1 MKIFQPMLFVGLG
14 GTGGL
19 VGAELERRLR
29 AELCGPDGTA
39 LTGDGRRLPHQ
50 LPDCVQFVYADYSE
64 AELAK
69 LPHLSADPALRQAYS
84 RTARATH
91 DLLPA
96 EFDSS
101 PEVTQMLRA
110 VLRTEV
116 AGWLPPVDD
125 EPKVTPLRS
134 GAGQLPTVGRA
145 ALFATLR
152 DGPAPVLD
160 PLRRAIDAIGL
171 SGGELSELGGG
182 PLNGCDVF
190 VAFSVAGGTGAGIF
204 LDYLYLIGQVFKEKR
219 LSARVYPLVVMPKAF
234 PPGKGGGRR
243 AELNAARAVVD
254 LSRLVDEQN
263 VPDPKANL
271 GDTGR
276 PDPTAMRY
284 PQMHPVRLR
293 AGTVPTA
300 FLFSPTA
307 GIRPDDLRR
316 SMVSLVMSLIGTDLG
331 DTARGTDHDDQT
343 FSSNFINAEVDRRT
357 RSATGIGH
365 RGISTS
371 LVAAMTSPLDEL
383 AELVAARML
392 ALAVRRLTDASAHTA
407 LDVRSLV
414 HEMFTAAGIAPL
426 WRREALPVPD
436 PDPVPKGTS
445 EIQQALRDRL
455 EEMQRLLGDL
465 ETRLKRQAPALADAF
480 VPRVAAEQLLRKVD
494 LLSLEAVVKGVPG
507 QPGAAGLG
515 FLGMLENRRQEP
527 SRPAGVDVQP
537 PSVPRIRRRAGGLSR
552 ARWGDEEV
560 RAALDEQDRWYAWRA
575 KDIWHRA
582 WDEQEPRWRRSAEDL
597 RHDIGQLADAF
608 DKHLE
613 EEPRAWAAGLKEL
626 YDDRAGVSY
635 LLPPQNSLRDFYE
648 DLIDRLVE
656 SAQLG
661 RGGDEADLLTHLV
674 SADRWEAAFTAG
686 RRNPAAAVS
695 EVKTVLQKRVEQLFA
710 EPGTQQRA
718 QPLLPSMGTLLSAAV
733 GDGQA
738 ARNVSKPALEQFT
751 YKLAGLLPAGFT
763 PEGNGPLKVLIT
775 YPSTHGRR
783 TVLEDYLEKALHLP
797 KGRRSIVFRP
807 VDTDSITVVL
817 FRSEMSLTEV
827 PGAREVMRQWARAQ
841 EDRRDDDVLRWRQR
855 LGHQDDWLA
864 CTPDDRRHILQR
876 LLCVIWNGRVDV
888 QGDPASPQRVTLR
901 LHDEMGPE
909 APGLT
914 LRLDDHRD
922 GVSSWASLLRAYE
935 RWALLEEDAI
945 VEDYCRVLMNTL
957 PNGLGTSGSRPSPLY
972 LKLVHEVAPRQ
983 LDLLAE
989 RERMYGSRIAE
1000 WLRPL
1005 REFWSVSLPGALD
1018 LAFPNEAHAVQSTLR
1033 ALEEWTRMGRLTGG
1047 ATPVRDHP
1055 GETPPDPAPQPGP
1068 GPAPTPP
1075 DPWHRPAPA
1084 DAATGAPH
1092 WPGPATGNPPSGPPD
1107 HAPQPGPAPTPPDPW
1122 HRPAP
1127 ADAATGAPH
1136 WPGPATGNPSAGP
1149 ESGSPWWPSASADDP
1164 GRPAPGADGP
1174 GGSPAGPSHRP
1185 GATADGP
1192 TYQRPG
1198 AAPDGSPPPWPGA
1211 PLGPTQVPTAG
1222 RTVPAAEQ
1230 PVGYPPYPDRPPT
1243 EAPWPGADTSV
1254 PWGIADSDGQD
1265 EWNEAGEHD
1274 PWKGDPR

>member
-293 AGTVPTA
+293 TGTVPTA

-465 ETRLKRQAPALADAF
+465 ETRLKRQVPALADAF

-733 GDGQA
+733 GEGQA
-738 ARNVSKPALEQFT
+738 ARGVSKPALEQFT

-989 RERMYGSRIAE
+989 RERMYGGRIAE

-1033 ALEEWTRMGRLTGG
+1033 ALEEW
-1047 ATPVRDHP
+1047 P
-1055 GETPPDPAPQPGP
+1055 GVPF
-1068 GPAPTPP
+1068 
-1075 DPWHRPAPA
+1075 
-1084 DAATGAPH
+1084 
-1092 WPGPATGNPPSGPPD
+1092 
-1107 HAPQPGPAPTPPDPW
+1107 
-1122 HRPAP
+1122 
-1127 ADAATGAPH
+1127 
-1136 WPGPATGNPSAGP
+1136 
-1149 ESGSPWWPSASADDP
+1149 
-1164 GRPAPGADGP
+1164 
-1174 GGSPAGPSHRP
+1174 
-1185 GATADGP
+1185 
-1192 TYQRPG
+1192 
-1198 AAPDGSPPPWPGA
+1198 SPPPPPRQA
-1211 PLGPTQVPTAG
+1211 PLPDSPSALEKKK
-1222 RTVPAAEQ
+1222 RTSA
-1230 PVGYPPYPDRPPT
+1230 
-1243 EAPWPGADTSV
+1243 
-1254 PWGIADSDGQD
+1254 
-1265 EWNEAGEHD
+1265 
-1274 PWKGDPR
+1274 

>member
-69 LPHLSADPALRQAYS
+69 LPHLSADPAVRQAYS

-293 AGTVPTA
+293 TGTVPTA

-331 DTARGTDHDDQT
+331 DSARGTDHDDQT

-392 ALAVRRLTDASAHTA
+392 ALAVRRLTDTASHTT
-407 LDVRSLV
+407 LDVRALV
-414 HEMFTAAGIAPL
+414 QEMFTAAGIAPV

-507 QPGAAGLG
+507 QTGAVGLG

-527 SRPAGVDVQP
+527 ACPPGVEVQP
-537 PSVPRIRRRAGGLSR
+537 PSVPRIHRRAGGLSR

-560 RAALDEQDRWYAWRA
+560 RAALDEQDRWYEWRA

-597 RHDIGQLADAF
+597 RHDIGQLAEAF
-608 DKHLE
+608 GKHLE

-626 YDDRAGVSY
+626 YGDRAGVSY

-656 SAQLG
+656 SAQVG
-661 RGGDEADLLTHLV
+661 RGGDEADLLTNLV

-710 EPGTQQRA
+710 EPGAQQRA

-738 ARNVSKPALEQFT
+738 ARSVSKPALEQFT

-763 PEGNGPLKVLIT
+763 PEGNGPLKILIT
-775 YPSTHGRR
+775 YPSALGGR
-783 TVLEDYLEKALHLP
+783 TAVEDYLEKALHLP

-855 LGHQDDWLA
+855 LGYQDDWLA

-876 LLCVIWNGRVDV
+876 LLCVIWNGRVDI

-957 PNGLGTSGSRPSPLY
+957 PSNLGTSGSRPSPLY

-983 LDLLAE
+983 LQLLAE
-989 RERMYGSRIAE
+989 RERMYGGRIAE

-1005 REFWSVSLPGALD
+1005 REFWSQSLPGALD
-1018 LAFPNEAHAVQSTLR
+1018 LAFPNEERAVQSTLR
-1033 ALEEWTRMGRLTGG
+1033 ALEEWTRIGG
-1047 ATPVRDHP
+1047 PP
-1055 GETPPDPAPQPGP
+1055 GAPQPQPPTPPRRERPGESPAAGP
-1068 GPAPTPP
+1068 PDHTGPPPGGGPVPTPP
-1075 DPWHRPAPA
+1075 DPWHRPVPA
-1084 DAATGAPH
+1084 ETPGGAPP
-1092 WPGPATGNPPSGPPD
+1092 WPGAANGDPSR
-1107 HAPQPGPAPTPPDPW
+1107 
-1122 HRPAP
+1122 RPA
-1127 ADAATGAPH
+1127 AAA
-1136 WPGPATGNPSAGP
+1136 
-1149 ESGSPWWPSASADDP
+1149 
-1164 GRPAPGADGP
+1164 
-1174 GGSPAGPSHRP
+1174 
-1185 GATADGP
+1185 ADGP
-1192 TYQRPG
+1192 TNGAPWWPAAAAGPAAQEPGPLPGGAPHRPG
-1198 AAPDGSPPPWPGA
+1198 AAPGAPAEGAPPPWPGPEA
-1211 PLGPTQVPTAG
+1211 ARQERHGGPLGPTQVPTAG
-1222 RTVPAAEQ
+1222 RTVPVSEQ
-1230 PVGYPPYPDRPPT
+1230 PVGYPPYPDRAPADP
-1243 EAPWPGADTSV
+1243 PWPGADPST

-1265 EWNEAGEHD
+1265 EWNDAGEHD

>member
-39 LTGDGRRLPHQ
+39 LTADGRRLPHQ

-116 AGWLPPVDD
+116 ADWLPTVDD

-204 LDYLYLIGQVFKEKR
+204 LDYLYLIGQVFKEKG
-219 LSARVYPLVVMPKAF
+219 LPVRVYPFVVMPKAF

-293 AGTVPTA
+293 TGTVPTA

-331 DTARGTDHDDQT
+331 DSARGTDHDDQT
-343 FSSNFINAEVDRRT
+343 FSSNFINAEVDRRI

-371 LVAAMTSPLDEL
+371 LVASMTSPLDEL

-392 ALAVRRLTDASAHTA
+392 ALAVRRITDTAAHTS
-407 LDVRSLV
+407 LDVRALT
-414 HEMFTAAGIAPL
+414 HEMFTAAGIAPV

-465 ETRLKRQAPALADAF
+465 ETSLTHQAPKLADAF
-480 VPRVAAEQLLRKVD
+480 APQVAAEQLLRKVD
-494 LLSLEAVVKGVPG
+494 LLSLKAVVKGVPG
-507 QPGAAGLG
+507 QPGAVGLG

-527 SRPAGVDVQP
+527 ARPAGVDVQP
-537 PSVPRIRRRAGGLSR
+537 PSVPRIHRRAGGLHR
-552 ARWGDEEV
+552 AHWGDEEV
-560 RAALDEQDRWYAWRA
+560 RAALEEQNLWYEWRA
-575 KDIWHRA
+575 KVVWHRA
-582 WDEQEPRWRRSAEDL
+582 WDAQEPRWRRKAEDL
-597 RHDIGQLADAF
+597 RHDIGRLAEAF

-674 SADRWEAAFTAG
+674 SADCWEAAFTAG
-686 RRNPAAAVS
+686 RRNPAAAVA
-695 EVKTVLQKRVEQLFA
+695 EIKTVLQKRVEQLFA
-710 EPGTQQRA
+710 EPGAQQRA
-718 QPLLPSMGTLLSAAV
+718 QPLLPSMGTLLSAAA

-738 ARNVSKPALEQFT
+738 AHDVSRPALDQFT
-751 YKLAGLLPAGFT
+751 YKLAGLLPAAFT
-763 PEGNGPLKVLIT
+763 PEGNGPLKILIT

-841 EDRRDDDVLRWRQR
+841 ENRRDDDVLRWRQR
-855 LGHQDDWLA
+855 LGYQDDWLA

-888 QGDPASPQRVTLR
+888 QGDPGSPRRVTLR

-914 LRLDDHRD
+914 LRLDEHQD
-922 GVSSWASLLRAYE
+922 GVSGWASLLRAYE

-945 VEDYCRVLMNTL
+945 VEDYCRVLMDTL
-957 PNGLGTSGSRPSPLY
+957 PNALGTSGSRPSPLY

-983 LDLLAE
+983 LELLAE
-989 RERMYGSRIAE
+989 RERMYGGRIAE

-1018 LAFPNEAHAVQSTLR
+1018 LAFPNEERAVQSTLR
-1033 ALEEWTRMGRLTGG
+1033 TLEEWTRIGSRPAAPEAASPPRREHPGG
-1047 ATPVRDHP
+1047 ATPP
-1055 GETPPDPAPQPGP
+1055 GGPSDRAPQPGVV
-1068 GPAPTPP
+1068 APRE
-1075 DPWHRPAPA
+1075 PWSPWRRPAPA
-1084 DAATGAPH
+1084 EAESGAPQ
-1092 WPGPATGNPPSGPPD
+1092 WPGAADDRTGTVAAA
-1107 HAPQPGPAPTPPDPW
+1107 APVNGRSRGPTPP
-1122 HRPAP
+1122 A
-1127 ADAATGAPH
+1127 
-1136 WPGPATGNPSAGP
+1136 
-1149 ESGSPWWPSASADDP
+1149 E
-1164 GRPAPGADGP
+1164 APGAMAAGPGHPFGVPADGYPYPHPGAMSDGSPYPHPAGP
-1174 GGSPAGPSHRP
+1174 GG
-1185 GATADGP
+1185 TADDAP
-1192 TYQRPG
+1192 PRPG
-1198 AAPDGSPPPWPGA
+1198 AAARPGHDTARQGRSGSPLGGA
-1211 PLGPTQVPTAG
+1211 QVPTAG
-1222 RTVPAAEQ
+1222 RTVPVAEQ
-1230 PVGYPPYPDRPPT
+1230 PAGYPPYPDRTPADP
-1243 EAPWPGADTSV
+1243 PWPGGDTSV

-1265 EWNEAGEHD
+1265 EWDDTGEHD